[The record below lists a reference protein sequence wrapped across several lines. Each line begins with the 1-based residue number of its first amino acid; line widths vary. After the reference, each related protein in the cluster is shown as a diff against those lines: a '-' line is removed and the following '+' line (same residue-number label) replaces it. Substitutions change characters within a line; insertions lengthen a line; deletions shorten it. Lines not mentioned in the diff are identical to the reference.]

1 MSDSPMSTTRAAINA
16 SIGACMWGI
25 GGVCSNILFTTTDAS
40 PEWIV
45 SMRLT
50 FAGILML
57 LFAAATKKPLLRVW
71 RTPAS
76 AIRQV
81 AFGIVGVFLAQLTY
95 MLAIFY
101 GNVAIATIMLSLVP
115 ALITIV
121 FCVTQRSLPRLID
134 ALAIIIA
141 LAGVF
146 LLVTDGNP
154 GKLHVAPL
162 AVFWGFIAA
171 CTGAAYTLLP
181 RKLLMQESPLVVVGW
196 GLIVGSVAANLWHPV
211 WRLPQHLHPVSWLM
225 IAFVVLGA
233 TLLAYILYVSSL
245 KVLRPAIAGMI
256 GNFEPLTATILSVA
270 FLNLAFH
277 PLQLA
282 GIISVL
288 GAVFMMSWQP
298 RKKRD
303 LIPRRQ

>member
-1 MSDSPMSTTRAAINA
+1 MPDSRMSAKRAVLFA

-25 GGVCSNILFTTTDAS
+25 GGVCSNIVFTTTSAS
-40 PEWIV
+40 PQWIV

-57 LFAAATKKPLLRVW
+57 AFAAATKKPLLRVW
-71 RTPAS
+71 RTLAS

-81 AFGIVGVFLAQLTY
+81 AFGLVGVFLAQLTY
-95 MLAIFY
+95 MLAIYY
-101 GNVAIATIMLSLVP
+101 GNAAIATIMLALVP
-115 ALITIV
+115 ALITV
-121 FCVTQRSLPRLID
+121 VYSFTNRSLPRPVD
-134 ALAIIIA
+134 TAAILIA
-141 LAGVF
+141 LLGVF

-162 AVFWGFIAA
+162 AVLWGFMAA

-181 RKLLMQESPLVVVGW
+181 RKLLQRESPLVVVGW
-196 GLIVGSVAANLWHPV
+196 GLITGSVAANLMHPF
-211 WRLPQHLHPVSWLM
+211 WRLPQDLRPVSWLL

-245 KVLRPAIAGMI
+245 RVLRPAIAGMI
-256 GNFEPLTATILSVA
+256 GNFEPLTATVLSVA
-270 FLNLAFH
+270 FLNLDFH
-277 PLQLA
+277 PLQLV

-298 RKKRD
+298 RCKRN
-303 LIPRRQ
+303 LIPRH